1 VLVGGRGIGPGLL
14 SNVAVSAAS
23 GVSGLRQLFGMAS
36 DPDGLTHDD
45 LRNKT
50 HLILYERRHLI
61 ATSTS

>member
-1 VLVGGRGIGPGLL
+1 MVGYSCSNRVAFEVLVGSRGIGSGLL

-45 LRNKT
+45 LRRKT
-50 HLILYERRHLI
+50 H
-61 ATSTS
+61 